1 LERLSGKYYLKD
13 ALEGLV
19 RYQIPFEVL
28 GDKFNQDMVAQ
39 EVNNQRSIE
48 DKLQLVALSGFN
60 FKLDVKY
67 ENLSI
72 NALID
77 AACIHSLSS
86 EELKKI
92 KENIDERT

>member
-1 LERLSGKYYLKD
+1 MRLASTLGVPERDIRQTLERLSGKYYLKD

-60 FKLDVKY
+60 FKLFKFKSS
-67 ENLSI
+67 NLP
-72 NALID
+72 
-77 AACIHSLSS
+77 
-86 EELKKI
+86 K
-92 KENIDERT
+92 